1 MHLFIRRDIKTVVIA
16 FVSLICGFFLTSG
29 QEIAAKIL
37 PSAEDLQVVSY
48 ELEETKYE
56 HTGKAIEPEILKIT
70 FKNQEGHTVTKSK
83 EDITIIK
90 YMDNVETGAADV
102 QIQIAGYL
110 GTITLQDVF
119 NIYPTKVANLK
130 VGETTKTA
138 ITLQWDAMSGIE
150 GYYLYKSASTEENYT
165 LIQQIADSSVTTYQ
179 DAQVEPNG
187 VYYYKIS
194 AYLTVNGEIL
204 EGVHSDNVKRYTPL
218 STPVLT
224 GVNNQ
229 AHNTLQVTW
238 NAVPGAVGY
247 QVFRA
252 DTADGE
258 FTCIKEITDG
268 SVTSYADATRECGIP
283 AYYYVKACQALEAE
297 NVYGDASNV
306 LSGKTTPNAIRIS
319 GSLSNDNTQVNLS
332 WKKSTAAQGY
342 EVYKSENGGSYQLA
356 AKIENPDTLS
366 WSDSGLKKPDR
377 YSYRVRP
384 YAVVKGETI
393 TAGYSNTYV
402 KEAIY
407 EYNYTPGELSAN
419 IQKILEFQDTP
430 YVFGGKTPSGWDC
443 SGFTRWV
450 MRECMGVNIPYSA
463 AEQGAGGQAIS
474 KYDRASWKPGDIIT
488 YNENTGRVSHV
499 AIYIGNGKMI
509 HALSPK
515 YGTLVQDVDYY
526 ERWDT
531 GTSMVGVR
539 RYFE

>member
-1 MHLFIRRDIKTVVIA
+1 MHLFIRRGIGTVLIA
-16 FVSLICGFFLTSG
+16 LVSLACGFFVTPSE
-29 QEIAAKIL
+29 EIAARIL
-37 PSAEDLQVVSY
+37 PHAEDLQMVSCELKEASY
-48 ELEETKYE
+48 EY
-56 HTGKAIEPEILKIT
+56 TGKAIEPEIQKVV
-70 FKNQEGHTVTKSK
+70 FKNRDGKTVTKLK

-90 YMDNVETGAADV
+90 YIDNVECGVADV
-102 QIQIAGYL
+102 QIQIADYL
-110 GTITLQDVF
+110 GMLTLEDVF
-119 NIYPTKVANLK
+119 SIYPTKVANLK

-138 ITLQWDAMSGIE
+138 ITLQWDTMSGVE
-150 GYYLYKSASTEENYT
+150 GYYLYKSVSNGDNYA
-165 LIQQIADSSVTTYQ
+165 LLQQIADPSVTTYQ
-179 DAQVEPNG
+179 DTQVEPNG

-204 EGVHSDNVKRYTPL
+204 EGAHSDNVKRYTPL

-247 QVFRA
+247 QVFHA

-283 AYYYVKACQALEAE
+283 AYYYVKACQALESE
-297 NVYGDASNV
+297 NVYGDASNI

-342 EVYKSENGGSYQLA
+342 EVYKSENGGSYRLA

-366 WSDSGLKKPDR
+366 WSDSGLKKPNR

-384 YAVVKGETI
+384 YAVVKGQTI

-407 EYNYTPGELSAN
+407 EFNYTPGELSAN
-419 IQKILEFQDTP
+419 IQKILEFQGTP
-430 YVFGGKTPSGWDC
+430 YVYGGKTPAGWDC

-450 MRECMGVNIPYSA
+450 MRECMGVEIPYSA
-463 AEQGAGGQAIS
+463 AQQGAGGQAIS
-474 KYDRASWKPGDIIT
+474 KYDKSQWKPGDILAYTNGSRI
-488 YNENTGRVSHV
+488 SHV
-499 AIYIGNGKMI
+499 AIYIGNGQMI
-509 HALSPK
+509 HALNEK
-515 YGTLVQDVDYY
+515 RDTFVQDVDFY
-526 ERWDT
+526 ERWDPGNSLAT
-531 GTSMVGVR
+531 VR
-539 RYFE
+539 RYFN